1 MRVVAGSGN
10 SRDFTQVEHDRH
22 CEMVSRFAARMK
34 DAGAASGTLTLILR
48 SASSC
53 PAKAIVAMKD
63 ELLGAAI
70 GAKAILAKLEPAED
84 LRELFASLSELAPR
98 GQSGELIRWARN
110 PCLLDAHEQ
119 VTYGDIMCW
128 SGDPMRRD
136 ADKRNALAMFDEG
149 SSVKSQAQ
157 PARVRCAMGR
167 LVRRAGT
174 PVAWPDDAEA
184 LGRLSVFAG
193 DPGHGAP
200 TEPPGLATRPPLE
213 PQKPRPGYGFLA
225 SV

>member
-1 MRVVAGSGN
+1 
-10 SRDFTQVEHDRH
+10 
-22 CEMVSRFAARMK
+22 
-34 DAGAASGTLTLILR
+34 
-48 SASSC
+48 
-53 PAKAIVAMKD
+53 MKD

-149 SSVKSQAQ
+149 SSV
-157 PARVRCAMGR
+157 RVRHSQLAFDA
-167 LVRRAGT
+167 LWALSSAVPERRFAR
-174 PVAWPDDAEA
+174 PDDAEA
-184 LGRLSVFAG
+184 LGRLSVSRR
-193 DPGHGAP
+193 
-200 TEPPGLATRPPLE
+200 RP
-213 PQKPRPGYGFLA
+213 R
-225 SV
+225 SRRSD